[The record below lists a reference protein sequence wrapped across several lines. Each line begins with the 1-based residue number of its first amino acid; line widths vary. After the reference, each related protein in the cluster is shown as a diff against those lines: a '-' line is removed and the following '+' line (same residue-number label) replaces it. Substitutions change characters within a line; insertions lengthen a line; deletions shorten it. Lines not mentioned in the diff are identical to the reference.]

1 MAELPFDPTRRNKT
15 TQAEVLKA
23 FAERIRSISGFSLGL
38 NEQNVVISD
47 QPIPSMFPGG
57 RMCIVVCGGDGRF
70 TGPSQSQQTEDST
83 VIVGIYIHNRRDR
96 AGRSESKLLDEE
108 SIFDLKHKLIHALKV
123 AEPNKGSA
131 SRDWEPTRILRG
143 PDRQSPLL
151 RQPPKLLRSIGPVD
165 VGEQSGWV
173 GLQLHFSA
181 IFDWDI

>member
-1 MAELPFDPTRRNKT
+1 MTELPFDPTRRNKT

-23 FAERIRSISGFSLGL
+23 FADRIRSISGLSSGL

-70 TGPSQSQQTEDST
+70 TAPSQSQKTEDST
-83 VIVGIYIHNRRDR
+83 VIVGAYVHIRRDR
-96 AGRSESKLLDEE
+96 TGRSEAKLLDDE
-108 SIFDLKHKLIHALKV
+108 SIYDLKHKLIRGLKV
-123 AEPNKGSA
+123 AEPAKGA
-131 SRDWEPTRILRG
+131 TSRDWEPTRIIRG

-151 RQPPKLLRSIGPVD
+151 RQPPKLLRSVGPVD
-165 VGEQSGWV
+165 VDEQPGWV